1 MNTRDDT
8 RTVSMPTL
16 NILRI
21 SRPRAC
27 LMLMAS
33 ALYASGTNA
42 HAKTQQERSD
52 HIAEQEREPPGVT
65 YTRQRRALVLTVTVV
80 SVEEETEAP
89 VDGATVIVFASDH
102 EERHPTDTSGKVTFK
117 FTTAAKTLMLRVVA
131 DEWQSQQKQ
140 LAIDSAEKT
149 QKVVLTRSD

>member
-1 MNTRDDT
+1 M
-8 RTVSMPTL
+8 
-16 NILRI
+16 
-21 SRPRAC
+21 
-27 LMLMAS
+27 
-33 ALYASGTNA
+33 
-42 HAKTQQERSD
+42 
-52 HIAEQEREPPGVT
+52 
-65 YTRQRRALVLTVTVV
+65 LTVTVV

>member
-1 MNTRDDT
+1 
-8 RTVSMPTL
+8 MPTL

-42 HAKTQQERSD
+42 HAKTQQE
-52 HIAEQEREPPGVT
+52 HELIAEQEQEPPGT
-65 YTRQRRALVLTVTVV
+65 SHTPDNERALVLTVTVV